1 WSQWSMCSVSCGGG
15 QQHRSRIC
23 SSPPCS
29 SLSRQSKTCN
39 THVCLGSTGSVS
51 VAKAVLLTVP
61 SVCEHGRWNCSL
73 QHCPVHGG
81 LSPWSSWSACS
92 LSCGGLGLKTRTR
105 SCSQPA
111 AAHGGR
117 DCQGARQETTFCQAP
132 QCPVDGGW
140 SRWSPWS
147 RCDKRCGGGRSI
159 RTRSCSSPPPKN
171 GGKKCQGEKNHVKP
185 CNTKPCDDKGCPPG
199 QEFVSCAKQCP
210 QKCADLQQ
218 GIECQESGECQPG
231 CRCPEG
237 GRPAVSPVGGAREPD
252 TVDGGW
258 TPWSVWSDCSV
269 TCGHGTQIRT
279 HACINPPPRNNGSDC
294 LGPERETR
302 DCPTLPCLGL
312 FTDFLLFII
321 MLYWIYILYSEPGF
335 VVAFDGI
342 SADDL
347 CPWSPWSSCSQSCG
361 AGSVSRRRMCL
372 CEAAGDETCP
382 AEIEAER
389 NRQENQLCYKQPCP
403 SKLQSTRVFRELPSL
418 LTISIK

>member
-1 WSQWSMCSVSCGGG
+1 MHPRGTLLPRHWLQRWVLHRYERDRIERNLCGVNTFVCACY
-15 QQHRSRIC
+15 RSR
-23 SSPPCS
+23 
-29 SLSRQSKTCN
+29 L
-39 THVCLGSTGSVS
+39 L
-51 VAKAVLLTVP
+51 VLNCVFVP
-61 SVCEHGRWNCSL
+61 
-73 QHCPVHGG
+73 
-81 LSPWSSWSACS
+81 
-92 LSCGGLGLKTRTR
+92 
-105 SCSQPA
+105 
-111 AAHGGR
+111 
-117 DCQGARQETTFCQAP
+117 
-132 QCPVDGGW
+132 
-140 SRWSPWS
+140 
-147 RCDKRCGGGRSI
+147 
-159 RTRSCSSPPPKN
+159 
-171 GGKKCQGEKNHVKP
+171 
-185 CNTKPCDDKGCPPG
+185 
-199 QEFVSCAKQCP
+199 
-210 QKCADLQQ
+210 
-218 GIECQESGECQPG
+218 
-231 CRCPEG
+231 
-237 GRPAVSPVGGAREPD
+237 
-252 TVDGGW
+252 VDGGW

-418 LTISIK
+418 LTISIE